1 MRYPQGGR
9 GGGLEDLLQR
19 LHPDVAD
26 QVSQFYGHPSNPY
39 SRINANALRFMNP
52 KDFPADHLYAALVR
66 AQTADWQNRFA
77 PIEQDL
83 VNRITPTGTTSL
95 GADLER
101 TRGAVLGAGA
111 NVQGQQNRNFE
122 RLGISGNS
130 AIGSG
135 NDTVGALTGA
145 LNDTRTRDTD
155 RMMQLMTG
163 VGGAVSQRA
172 RGSLS

>member
-1 MRYPQGGR
+1 MSNRR
-9 GGGLEDLLQR
+9 LEDLLQQ

-26 QVSQFYGHPSNPY
+26 EVSRFYGDPANPY
-39 SRINANALRFMNP
+39 SRINPNRYRYMNP
-52 KDFPADHLYAALVR
+52 KDFPGDHLYAALIR
-66 AQTADWQNRFA
+66 AQTSDWQNRFA

-101 TRGAVLGAGA
+101 TRGAVLGAGT

-122 RLGISGNS
+122 RLGIAGNS

-172 RGSLS
+172 RGSFS